1 MKRGAV
7 ILSDNDIK
15 KYMDSGKLRI
25 EPCELDEQLQSI
37 GVDLRLGTTFKIFN
51 VTHKSHVDL
60 ADKNYEPDTETIEIP
75 EGKPFVLHP
84 GEFVL
89 GITKEHVEIPDDLMA
104 HIDGRS
110 SLGRLGIG
118 VHSTAGHADPGYK
131 GRLTLEISNI
141 GKLPIA
147 IIPGM
152 RFCCLIFETLSSPVQ
167 RAYHGKYYDTKAPST
182 SKIGEE
188 FTGAQK

>member
-1 MKRGAV
+1 M
-7 ILSDNDIK
+7 ILSDRDIK
-15 KYMDSGKLRI
+15 RYIREGKIKI
-25 EPCELDEQLQSI
+25 EPCELDKQLQSI
-37 GVDLRLGTTFKIFN
+37 GIDLRLGNTFKIFKM
-51 VTHKSHVDL
+51 THKSHVDL
-60 ADKNYEPDTETIEIP
+60 SAKDYEPDTETIEVP
-75 EGKPFVLHP
+75 DGSSFMLHP

-89 GITKEHVEIPDDLMA
+89 GITKENVEIPNDLMA

-141 GKLPIA
+141 GKLPIS

-152 RFCCLIFETLSSPVQ
+152 RFCSIIFEQLSSPVEKS
-167 RAYHGKYYDTKAPST
+167 YHGKYYETKAPST
-182 SKIGEE
+182 SKISEE
-188 FTGAQK
+188 FGQKK

>member
-1 MKRGAV
+1 M
-7 ILSDNDIK
+7 ILSDRDIK
-15 KYMDSGKLRI
+15 RYINEGKI
-25 EPCELDEQLQSI
+25 KIAPCDLDKQLQSI
-37 GVDLRLGTTFKIFN
+37 GVDLRLGNTFKIFKM
-51 VTHKSHVDL
+51 THKSHVDL
-60 ADKNYEPDTETIEIP
+60 SAKDYEPDTETIEVP
-75 EGKPFVLHP
+75 DGKSFMLHP

-89 GITKEHVEIPDDLMA
+89 GITKENVEIPSDLMA

-141 GKLPIA
+141 GKLPIS

-152 RFCCLIFETLSSPVQ
+152 RFCSIIFEQLSSPVEKS
-167 RAYHGKYYDTKAPST
+167 YHGKYYETTDPST
-182 SKIGEE
+182 SKISEE
-188 FTGAQK
+188 FGDKK